1 MIFEV
6 PYHLMWQALLQTTR
20 NDTQIRKQELFSL
33 KVFVHWFHRHALN
46 LRLTRPFSE
55 QPASKKEE
63 PDPHLGL
70 QNRDEASQEVSCLKM
85 SVRPRRFPGLMTG

>member
-6 PYHLMWQALLQTTR
+6 PYHLTWQALVQTTR
-20 NDTQIRKQELFSL
+20 NDTQIRKQEPFSL
-33 KVFVHWFHRHALN
+33 KVFVRWLHRHALN
-46 LRLTRPFSE
+46 LRLTHPSLE

-70 QNRDEASQEVSCLKM
+70 QNMDEASHEVSCLKM
-85 SVRPRRFPGLMTG
+85 SVRPRRFPGSTWG